1 MESEKDIYRKVEKLQ
16 RKGDWVLS
24 RTERDPYDPMGRPN
38 LDYGAFV
45 GWQTQCL
52 SFLTRLLRKGDPYL
66 EGFRSAV
73 TGPYPSHVSAGL
85 EILRALREDIEG
97 GYFRSFRALVQAD
110 LFADFLEMA
119 QHLLENQYK
128 DPAALLTGA
137 VLEEGLRQI
146 ALAKGLT
153 VKDKDNLSSLN
164 QRSADAE
171 VYDRLT
177 QKKLEVWIQI
187 RNNAAHGKF
196 NEYGEQDVREML
208 EGVRAFLAAYLG
220 RAP

>member
-1 MESEKDIYRKVEKLQ
+1 MESEKHICRQIQEL
-16 RKGDWVLS
+16 RHKGEEVLLRAEHDPLDPIGP
-24 RTERDPYDPMGRPN
+24 RTVP
-38 LDYGAFV
+38 YGAFI
-45 GWQTQCL
+45 GWQARCL
-52 SFLTRLLRKGDPYL
+52 SFLTRHLPKDDPYL
-66 EGFRSAV
+66 ERFRCAV
-73 TGPYPSHVSAGL
+73 TGSHPYDVEAGL
-85 EILRALREDIEG
+85 EILRALQEEIEG
-97 GYFRSFRALVQAD
+97 GYLRSFRALVQAD

-119 QHLLENQYK
+119 QHLLQNRYK

-153 VKDKDNLSSLN
+153 VKHKDNLSSLN
-164 QRSADAE
+164 QRCADAK
-171 VYDRLT
+171 VYDRLM

-196 NEYGEQDVREML
+196 SEYGEQDVREML
-208 EGVRAFLAAYLG
+208 EGVRGFLAAYLG